1 MKTFPSTSSPD
12 EASCPAPPWWRR
24 RRTWAWLGL
33 TVTALACV
41 AHPPWASQEA
51 GARPYT
57 RCGAFEFRV
66 RDDAELKQAQLL
78 MVEAAIDMG
87 LRFETGLPRAGFQLS
102 IGGTGYPMVFRLS
115 SQDGP
120 WTDKYWLGAEHLAGG
135 PAQPPPPGAP
145 SHWKPYLPTAECLK
159 ENGLKF
165 AALRQRFAA
174 RWAVR
179 DGDPKGFLPLRS
191 ASAPA
196 AGGRQMR

>member
-1 MKTFPSTSSPD
+1 MRPSTAKPLLTLPRAALGLALAALAL
-12 EASCPAPPWWRR
+12 ASCSRWR
-24 RRTWAWLGL
+24 AE
-33 TVTALACV
+33 V
-41 AHPPWASQEA
+41 EEN
-51 GARPYT
+51 RPYT
-57 RCGAFEFRV
+57 RCGAFEFHV
-66 RDDAELKQAQLL
+66 LDDAELKQAQLL

-87 LRFETGLPRAGFQLS
+87 LRFETALPMAGFQLS

-135 PAQPPPPGAP
+135 PVQPPPPGAH
-145 SHWKPYLPTAECLK
+145 SHWKPYLPTADCLK

-165 AALRQRFAA
+165 AELRRRFAA

-179 DGDPKGFLPLRS
+179 DGDPKGFLPLRA

-196 AGGRQMR
+196 AGGRPMR